1 MAIKNLME
9 LSLEQMEKEKDRLIQ
24 EIEIYRHRDFDSL
37 TLREWN
43 RMKQLEAELEEFIGK
58 VVYEPK
64 RDADGNIIRKPYTI
78 QRGAWKGITVTA
90 IERDKD
96 RIKEVIPGVIM
107 LKTREAQNL
116 LKASDLGKRFSDK
129 TFDNFN
135 YAHNKGAFEEARIYA
150 DTKDLFSK
158 RKNVRLITG
167 GIGTGKT
174 HLASAI
180 TNRFCERGIK
190 VLFATYEQ
198 HLQRLRDEMDETSL
212 KTYLE
217 KMKTISVLVLD
228 DIGKEHKTDWTA
240 KTLYSVI
247 NYRYEHMLP
256 TIITTNLNDDEFF
269 TWVGGDVASRLYETM
284 FAIRTSGED
293 YRKVIG
299 A

>member
-1 MAIKNLME
+1 
-9 LSLEQMEKEKDRLIQ
+9 
-24 EIEIYRHRDFDSL
+24 
-37 TLREWN
+37 
-43 RMKQLEAELEEFIGK
+43 MKRLEAELEEFTGK
-58 VVYEPK
+58 VIYEPK
-64 RDADGNIIRKPYTI
+64 RDADGNVIRKDYTI
-78 QRGAWKGITVTA
+78 QKGSLKGQVKTV
-90 IERDKD
+90 IEYDKENI
-96 RIKEVIPGVIM
+96 REVIPGCIL

-129 TFDNFN
+129 TFDNFD
-135 YAHNKGAFEEARIYA
+135 YRLNKAAFEEARAYA
-150 DTKDLFSK
+150 DTTDLFEK

-198 HLQRLRDEMDETSL
+198 HLQRIRDEIDSTSL

-228 DIGKEHKTDWTA
+228 DVGKERRTDWTLR
-240 KTLYSVI
+240 TLYSVI

-256 TIITTNLNDDEFF
+256 TIITTNLEDSEFF

-293 YRKVIG
+293 YRKIMG